1 MPRRLPGLLV
11 LAVGLAGAAR
21 CTGDIDLKQA
31 LVVTDV
37 FSGYYDNGIKDG
49 QIHLVPS
56 ITFRLKNQSATTV
69 PDIEI
74 DTAFWAEG
82 KDGEMDSVSV
92 RALANGL
99 PAGASS
105 ESLTVKSRIG
115 FTLAGIR
122 EDFFGHSLFK
132 DVTARMF
139 AKRSGRIFPLGEFKM
154 ERRIIPHAGARP

>member
-11 LAVGLAGAAR
+11 LAIGLAGAAG
-21 CTGDIDLKQA
+21 CTGDLDLKQA
-31 LVVTDV
+31 LVVTDM

-56 ITFRLKNQSATTV
+56 ITFRLKNQSAQTV
-69 PDIEI
+69 PGIEI
-74 DTAFWAEG
+74 DIAFWAEG

-105 ESLTVKSRIG
+105 DSLTVKSKIG
-115 FTLAGIR
+115 FTLAGTR
-122 EDFFGHSLFK
+122 DDFFGHSLFK

>member
-1 MPRRLPGLLV
+1 MPRRLLGS
-11 LAVGLAGAAR
+11 LALALGLAGAAG

-37 FSGYYDNGIKDG
+37 FSGYYDNGIKDT

-56 ITFRLKNQSATTV
+56 LTFRLKNQSAQKV
-69 PDIEI
+69 PGIEL
-74 DTAFWAEG
+74 DVAFWAEG
-82 KDGEMDSVSV
+82 RDGEMDSVSV
-92 RALANGL
+92 RALADGL
-99 PAGASS
+99 PAGSTS
-105 ESLTVKSRIG
+105 QPLTVRSKIG

-122 EDFFGHSLFK
+122 DDFFGHSLFR

-139 AKRSGRIFPLGEFKM
+139 AKRSGRIFPLGELKM

>member
-1 MPRRLPGLLV
+1 MPRRLLGPLV
-11 LAVGLAGAAR
+11 FALGLAGATG

-31 LVVTDV
+31 LAVTDV
-37 FSGYYDNGIKDG
+37 FSGYYDNGYKDG

-56 ITFRLKNQSATTV
+56 MTFRLKNQSAQKI
-69 PDIEI
+69 PGIEI
-74 DTAFWAEG
+74 DAAFWAEG
-82 KDGEMDSVSV
+82 QDGEMDSVSI

-99 PAGASS
+99 APGAAT
-105 ESLTVKSRIG
+105 EPLTIRSKIG
-115 FTLAGIR
+115 FTLSGTR
-122 EDFFGHSLFK
+122 DDFFGHSRFK

>member
-1 MPRRLPGLLV
+1 MPRRLLGSLV
-11 LAVGLAGAAR
+11 LALGFAGAAG

-37 FSGYYDNGIKDG
+37 FSGYYDNGIKDT

-56 ITFRLKNQSATTV
+56 ITFRLKNQSAQTV
-69 PDIEI
+69 PSIEI
-74 DTAFWAEG
+74 DIAFWAEG

-99 PAGASS
+99 AAGASS
-105 ESLTVKSRIG
+105 DSLTVKSKIG
-115 FTLAGIR
+115 FTLAGTR
-122 EDFFGHSLFK
+122 DDFFGHSLFK